1 MDKKNKIDQ
10 LFDQELENFI
20 KSSVEDEFT
29 PDEETKAR
37 IKARVKENIKNQ
49 ENEEETMKNNELNRK
64 DQDKKIHFLSRKDS
78 KKKVK
83 KKKYWAA
90 SVAALVLVVGL
101 GSSLTIGKDFFT
113 VIKEYKSGRL
123 TILEETCEKE
133 YKSGRLTIL
142 EETCDVDPSEIEMT
156 LPKELDGKVFDKDG
170 NQVKKLNGAMKSL
183 YDENGEKI
191 TSLPIDGE
199 GNYREEEKDTVEYV
213 NYKTVEEAE
222 KVLAFKPKVLRGFKI
237 DKIEVVKDK
246 KTGKISNEYATVYQ
260 SKGKDMIT
268 INERL
273 ASEETAYETSGE
285 DLKYVDI
292 QGSKGILYNSYLIDV
307 DNGDMFIGINGK
319 YSKYR
324 NDELVKLS
332 QSLE

>member
-29 PDEETKAR
+29 PEEETKAR

-113 VIKEYKSGRL
+113 V
-123 TILEETCEKE
+123 TKE

-170 NQVKKLNGAMKSL
+170 NQVKKLNGAMKTL

-237 DKIEVVKDK
+237 DKIEVMKDK

-307 DNGDMFIGINGK
+307 DTGDMFICINGK

>member
-1 MDKKNKIDQ
+1 MDKKNNKIDQ

-113 VIKEYKSGRL
+113 V
-123 TILEETCEKE
+123 TKE

-170 NQVKKLNGAMKSL
+170 NQVKKLNGAMKTL

-237 DKIEVVKDK
+237 DKIEVMKDK

>member
-20 KSSVEDEFT
+20 KSSIEDEFT

-113 VIKEYKSGRL
+113 V
-123 TILEETCEKE
+123 TKE

-170 NQVKKLNGAMKSL
+170 NQVKKLNGAMKTL

-237 DKIEVVKDK
+237 DKIEVMKDK
-246 KTGKISNEYATVYQ
+246 KTGKISKEYATVYQ

-285 DLKYVDI
+285 NLKYVDI

-307 DNGDMFIGINGK
+307 DTGDMFIGINGK

>member
-113 VIKEYKSGRL
+113 V
-123 TILEETCEKE
+123 TKE

-237 DKIEVVKDK
+237 DKIEVMKDK

-307 DNGDMFIGINGK
+307 DTGDMFIGINGK

>member
-29 PDEETKAR
+29 PEEETKAR

-90 SVAALVLVVGL
+90 LVAALVLVVGL

-113 VIKEYKSGRL
+113 V
-123 TILEETCEKE
+123 TKE

-170 NQVKKLNGAMKSL
+170 NQVKKLNGAMKTL

-237 DKIEVVKDK
+237 DKIEVMKDK
-246 KTGKISNEYATVYQ
+246 KTGKISKEYATVYQ

-307 DNGDMFIGINGK
+307 DTGDMFIGINGK

>member
-20 KSSVEDEFT
+20 KSSIEDEFT

-113 VIKEYKSGRL
+113 V
-123 TILEETCEKE
+123 TKE

-170 NQVKKLNGAMKSL
+170 NQVKKLNGAMKAL

-237 DKIEVVKDK
+237 DKIEVMKDK
-246 KTGKISNEYATVYQ
+246 KTGKISKEYATVYQ

-307 DNGDMFIGINGK
+307 DTGDMFIGINGK

>member
-29 PDEETKAR
+29 PDEETKAI

-113 VIKEYKSGRL
+113 V
-123 TILEETCEKE
+123 TKE

-170 NQVKKLNGAMKSL
+170 NQVKKLNGAMKTL

-237 DKIEVVKDK
+237 DKIEVMKDK

>member
-123 TILEETCEKE
+123 TILEETC
-133 YKSGRLTIL
+133 
-142 EETCDVDPSEIEMT
+142 DVDPSEIEMT

-170 NQVKKLNGAMKSL
+170 NQVKKLNGAMKTL

-199 GNYREEEKDTVEYV
+199 GNYREEEKNTVEYV

-237 DKIEVVKDK
+237 DKIEVMKDK

>member
-113 VIKEYKSGRL
+113 V
-123 TILEETCEKE
+123 TKE

-170 NQVKKLNGAMKSL
+170 NQVKKLNGAMKTL

-237 DKIEVVKDK
+237 DKIEVMKDK
-246 KTGKISNEYATVYQ
+246 KTDKISNEYATVYQ

>member
-1 MDKKNKIDQ
+1 MDKKNNKIDQ
-10 LFDQELENFI
+10 LFNQELENFI

-123 TILEETCEKE
+123 TILEETC
-133 YKSGRLTIL
+133 
-142 EETCDVDPSEIEMT
+142 DVDPSEIEMT

-170 NQVKKLNGAMKSL
+170 NQVKKLNGAMKTL

-199 GNYREEEKDTVEYV
+199 GNYREEEKNTVEYV

-237 DKIEVVKDK
+237 DKIEVMKDK

>member
-1 MDKKNKIDQ
+1 MNKKNKIDQ

-113 VIKEYKSGRL
+113 V
-123 TILEETCEKE
+123 TKE

-170 NQVKKLNGAMKSL
+170 NQVKKLNGAMKTL

-237 DKIEVVKDK
+237 DKIEVMKDK

-307 DNGDMFIGINGK
+307 DTGDMFIGINGK

>member
-113 VIKEYKSGRL
+113 V
-123 TILEETCEKE
+123 TKE

-170 NQVKKLNGAMKSL
+170 NQVKKLNGAMKTL

-199 GNYREEEKDTVEYV
+199 GNYREEEKNTVEYV

-237 DKIEVVKDK
+237 DKIEVMKDK

-307 DNGDMFIGINGK
+307 DTGDMFIGINGK

>member
-113 VIKEYKSGRL
+113 V
-123 TILEETCEKE
+123 TKE

-170 NQVKKLNGAMKSL
+170 NQVKKLNGAMKTL

-237 DKIEVVKDK
+237 DKIEVMKDK

>member
-20 KSSVEDEFT
+20 KSSIEDEFT

-113 VIKEYKSGRL
+113 V
-123 TILEETCEKE
+123 TKE

-170 NQVKKLNGAMKSL
+170 NQVKKLNGAMKTL

-237 DKIEVVKDK
+237 DKIEVMKDK
-246 KTGKISNEYATVYQ
+246 KTGKISKEYATVYQ

-307 DNGDMFIGINGK
+307 DTGDMFIGINGK

>member
-78 KKKVK
+78 KEKVK

-113 VIKEYKSGRL
+113 V
-123 TILEETCEKE
+123 TKE

-142 EETCDVDPSEIEMT
+142 EETCDVDPSKIEMT

-170 NQVKKLNGAMKSL
+170 NQVKKLNGAMKTL

-237 DKIEVVKDK
+237 DKIEVMKDK

>member
-20 KSSVEDEFT
+20 KSTIEDEFT

-113 VIKEYKSGRL
+113 V
-123 TILEETCEKE
+123 TKE

-170 NQVKKLNGAMKSL
+170 NQVKKLNGAMKTL

-237 DKIEVVKDK
+237 DKIEVMKDK
-246 KTGKISNEYATVYQ
+246 KTGKISKEYATVYQ

-285 DLKYVDI
+285 NLKYVDI

-307 DNGDMFIGINGK
+307 DTGDMFIGINGK

>member
-49 ENEEETMKNNELNRK
+49 ENEEEIMKNNDINRK

-83 KKKYWAA
+83 KKKYWVA

-113 VIKEYKSGRL
+113 V
-123 TILEETCEKE
+123 TKE

-237 DKIEVVKDK
+237 DKIEVMKDK

-307 DNGDMFIGINGK
+307 DTGDMFIGINGK

>member
-113 VIKEYKSGRL
+113 VTKEY
-123 TILEETCEKE
+123 T
-133 YKSGRLTIL
+133 SGRLTIL

-170 NQVKKLNGAMKSL
+170 NQVKKLNGAMKTL

-237 DKIEVVKDK
+237 DKIEVMKDK
-246 KTGKISNEYATVYQ
+246 KTGKISKEYATVYQ

-307 DNGDMFIGINGK
+307 DTGDMFIGINGK

>member
-113 VIKEYKSGRL
+113 V
-123 TILEETCEKE
+123 TKE

-170 NQVKKLNGAMKSL
+170 NQVKKLNGAMKTL

-199 GNYREEEKDTVEYV
+199 GNYREEEKNTVEYV

-237 DKIEVVKDK
+237 DKIEVMKDK

>member
-123 TILEETCEKE
+123 TILEETC
-133 YKSGRLTIL
+133 
-142 EETCDVDPSEIEMT
+142 DVDPSEIEMT

-170 NQVKKLNGAMKSL
+170 NQVKKLNGAMKTL

-237 DKIEVVKDK
+237 DKIEVMKDK

>member
-49 ENEEETMKNNELNRK
+49 ENEEETMKNNDINRK

-113 VIKEYKSGRL
+113 V
-123 TILEETCEKE
+123 TKE

-199 GNYREEEKDTVEYV
+199 GNYREEEKNTVEYV

-237 DKIEVVKDK
+237 DKIEVMKDK

>member
-113 VIKEYKSGRL
+113 V
-123 TILEETCEKE
+123 TKE

-170 NQVKKLNGAMKSL
+170 NQVKKLNGAMKTL

-237 DKIEVVKDK
+237 DKIEVMKDK

-307 DNGDMFIGINGK
+307 DTGDMFIGINGK

>member
-49 ENEEETMKNNELNRK
+49 ENEEEIMKNNDINRK

-83 KKKYWAA
+83 KKKYWVA
-90 SVAALVLVVGL
+90 SVAALILVVGL

-113 VIKEYKSGRL
+113 V
-123 TILEETCEKE
+123 TKE

-237 DKIEVVKDK
+237 DKIEVMKDK

-307 DNGDMFIGINGK
+307 DTGDMFIGINGK
-319 YSKYR
+319 YSSYR

>member
-113 VIKEYKSGRL
+113 V
-123 TILEETCEKE
+123 TKE

-170 NQVKKLNGAMKSL
+170 NQVKKLNGAMKTL

-237 DKIEVVKDK
+237 DKIEVMKDK
-246 KTGKISNEYATVYQ
+246 KTGKISKEYATVYQ

-285 DLKYVDI
+285 NLKYVDI

-307 DNGDMFIGINGK
+307 DTGDMFIGINGK

>member
-123 TILEETCEKE
+123 TILEETC
-133 YKSGRLTIL
+133 
-142 EETCDVDPSEIEMT
+142 DVDPSEIEMT

-170 NQVKKLNGAMKSL
+170 NQVKKLNGAMKTL

-237 DKIEVVKDK
+237 DKIEVMKDK

-307 DNGDMFIGINGK
+307 DTGDMFIGINGK

>member
-113 VIKEYKSGRL
+113 V
-123 TILEETCEKE
+123 TKE

-170 NQVKKLNGAMKSL
+170 NQVKKLNGAMKTL

-237 DKIEVVKDK
+237 DKIEVMKDK
-246 KTGKISNEYATVYQ
+246 KTGKISKEYATVYQ

-307 DNGDMFIGINGK
+307 DTGDMFIGINGK

>member
-49 ENEEETMKNNELNRK
+49 ENEEETMKNNEINRK

-78 KKKVK
+78 KEKVK

-113 VIKEYKSGRL
+113 V
-123 TILEETCEKE
+123 TKE

-170 NQVKKLNGAMKSL
+170 NQVKKLNGAMKTL

-237 DKIEVVKDK
+237 DKIEVMKDK

-307 DNGDMFIGINGK
+307 DTGDMFICINGK

>member
-29 PDEETKAR
+29 PDEETKAI

-113 VIKEYKSGRL
+113 V
-123 TILEETCEKE
+123 TKE

-170 NQVKKLNGAMKSL
+170 NQVKKLNGAMKTL

-237 DKIEVVKDK
+237 DKIEVMKDK

-307 DNGDMFIGINGK
+307 DTGDMFIGINGK